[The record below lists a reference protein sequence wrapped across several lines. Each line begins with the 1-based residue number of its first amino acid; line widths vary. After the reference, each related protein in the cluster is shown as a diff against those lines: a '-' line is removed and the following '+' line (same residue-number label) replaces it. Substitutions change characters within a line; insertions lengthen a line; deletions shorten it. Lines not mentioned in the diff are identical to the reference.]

1 MTKKYSIKDVAKL
14 SKVSVATVSRVI
26 NNNGRFSEET
36 RQRVLD
42 AIDEL
47 NYEQNKLAVSL
58 RKNKSNTIGILVPD
72 ITNEFYSDIVKKCEQ
87 NLFAAGFSS
96 IVCNTER
103 SLSREQNYLK
113 VLSEHMVDGLIII
126 SANDHAEESLNIRV
140 PVVYIDRNP
149 HLKDEFIITSDHYTG
164 AQKATEFLI
173 KHHYSPFIITTKTK
187 SSATIERIKGFKDTI
202 SNSAITNISKERVI
216 QLSIT
221 SDQYLSESNELD
233 SFINSIKTHLTKQKI
248 GVFAINDYIAF
259 MVTRSAIKQDIS
271 IPDELSIIG
280 FDDAPVSLISTPS
293 ISTVQQDTRTLAQ
306 KACQIIIKQLTP
318 TNTTLKKRTE
328 LVPVKLILRESTSN
342 YQK

>member
-42 AIDEL
+42 AIAEL

-72 ITNEFYSDIVKKCEQ
+72 ITNEFYSAVVKKCEQ

-126 SANDHAEESLNIRV
+126 SANDHAEESLSIRV

-173 KHHYSPFIITTKTK
+173 KRHYSPFIITTKTN
-187 SSATIERIKGFKDTI
+187 SSATVERIKGFKDTLFNYNI
-202 SNSAITNISKERVI
+202 IDSAQERVI
-216 QLSIT
+216 QLNMT
-221 SDQYLSESNELD
+221 SDQYLLENKELD
-233 SFINSIKTHLTKQKI
+233 SFISSIKPQLTERRI

-259 MVTRSAIKQDIS
+259 MVARAAIKQGLS

-293 ISTVQQDTRTLAQ
+293 ISTVQQDTGTLAQ
-306 KACQIIIKQLTP
+306 RACRLITKQLTS
-318 TNTTLKKRTE
+318 TNTKLTKRIE
-328 LVPVKLILRESTSN
+328 LIPVKLILRSSTP
-342 YQK
+342 K

>member
-1 MTKKYSIKDVAKL
+1 MNKKYSIKDVAKL
-14 SKVSVATVSRVI
+14 SNVSVATVSRVI

-42 AIDEL
+42 AIAEL

-72 ITNEFYSDIVKKCEQ
+72 ITNEFYSAVVKKCEQ

-164 AQKATEFLI
+164 AQKATDFLI
-173 KHHYSPFIITTKTK
+173 EHHYSPFIITTKTN
-187 SSATIERIKGFKDTI
+187 SSATVERIKGFKDTLT
-202 SNSAITNISKERVI
+202 AHNINDTTLERII
-216 QLSIT
+216 QLNIT
-221 SDQYLSESNELD
+221 SDQYLLENNELD
-233 SFINSIKTHLTKQKI
+233 SFINSIKPQLSEQKI

-259 MVTRSAIKQDIS
+259 MVTRAAINRGIS

-293 ISTVQQDTRTLAQ
+293 ISTVQQDTATLAQ
-306 KACQIIIKQLTP
+306 RACHLIIKQLNP
-318 TNTTLKKRTE
+318 ATNTKLTKKTE
-328 LVPVKLILRESTSN
+328 LIPVKLILRGSTPQSI
-342 YQK
+342 